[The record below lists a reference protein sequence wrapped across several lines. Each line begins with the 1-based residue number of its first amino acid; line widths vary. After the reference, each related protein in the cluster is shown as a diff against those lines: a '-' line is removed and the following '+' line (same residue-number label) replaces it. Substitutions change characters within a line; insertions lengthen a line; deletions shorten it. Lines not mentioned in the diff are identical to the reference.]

1 MKENPLTMEMLLDQ
15 LIGLDIIQYAVP
27 MILLVVLEWI
37 LTIVQKKDYYN
48 SLDTVST
55 FIGIVNVVSLL
66 FKKGFFELC
75 FFYNVVPGAYVS
87 GGPIFFALLL

>member
-27 MILLVVLEWI
+27 MILLCVLEWI
-37 LTIVQKKDYYN
+37 LQ
-48 SLDTVST
+48 
-55 FIGIVNVVSLL
+55 L
-66 FKKGFFELC
+66 FKKRLLQQLRHSGHFYRYRKCGISALLKRDFLNYAV
-75 FFYNVVPGAYVS
+75 FYNVVPGAYVS